1 MDSKSPRKTK
11 SLSAKT
17 VSTASSPRSSPRSTP
32 RSSPRS
38 SPASIVSTDSSLKQ
52 QMDSAEMSG
61 KCLRKNSHCK
71 KTYMGLDWQESPS
84 KSKSA
89 AKLSPSPAKP
99 SPSPAKLSS
108 AAKTPSPAEKTPS
121 PGPKLPPELLEIIAD
136 KANADT
142 KRTMKEVNKDFKDY
156 IKVSPTS
163 GRKAGD
169 KLLTWIKKNKSD
181 RHTYDYHLEDSY
193 NYPKDIIR
201 ITTEP
206 QKFDEGK
213 QILIWRLRPNEM
225 KDLLA
230 KYKYKGLESEVFKNI
245 KLSDIIK
252 KQKQTYFNKY
262 LHTII
267 E

>member
-1 MDSKSPRKTK
+1 
-11 SLSAKT
+11 
-17 VSTASSPRSSPRSTP
+17 
-32 RSSPRS
+32 
-38 SPASIVSTDSSLKQ
+38 
-52 QMDSAEMSG
+52 MDSAEMSG

-71 KTYMGLDWQESPS
+71 KTYMGLDWQESPN
-84 KSKSA
+84 KSKSS
-89 AKLSPSPAKP
+89 AK
-99 SPSPAKLSS
+99 SS
-108 AAKTPSPAEKTPS
+108 AAKPSAKSSPSPAEKTPS
-121 PGPKLPPELLEIIAD
+121 PGPKLPPELFEIIAD
-136 KANADT
+136 KANANT

-181 RHTYDYHLEDSY
+181 YQTYEYNLEHSY

-206 QKFDEGK
+206 QKFDVGK
-213 QILIWRLRPNEM
+213 QIIIWRKRPNEM

-230 KYKYKGLESEVFKNI
+230 KYKYKGIESEVFKNI

-262 LHTII
+262 LHTIY
-267 E
+267 